1 MNLQKIK
8 QQISKSIDRFLIFA
22 EDKKKEKWV
31 INHQYAQI
39 VFIVKRSI
47 TSMKD
52 KKTMTIIVKS
62 MAVNVYNILNNKKWN
77 NNGQQNSYDLF

>member
-8 QQISKSIDRFLIFA
+8 QQISKSIDRFLNFA

-52 KKTMTIIVKS
+52 KKDNDHHCKEYGCKCIQ
-62 MAVNVYNILNNKKWN
+62 YFE
-77 NNGQQNSYDLF
+77 Q